1 MVVVS
6 WVPEGFR
13 GRQESKS
20 ACDSSTDGIRAWHG
34 GAREG
39 RSVQARLFNGVVG
52 QQREESRLQNTVP
65 LLPKKSG
72 APLQS
77 QACNFWL
84 LSLQTSP
91 SQPIPLP
98 PSSSSQL
105 PHPHNFLIL
114 PDFAPRTA
122 RSVTSSHPNRGSSS
136 LSLQPL
142 PRSLSRLNLCE
153 VSPLP
158 LLSGTAA
165 SSRSDFSH
173 FPPQYAAMYVQKR
186 GKSALPIASPPP
198 ASNPTQMDARSA
210 YSSTRSQLVFR
221 DCAMGSIWT
230 TSIPWQ
236 SLKR

>member
-1 MVVVS
+1 MGWWGNNAKNRVS
-6 WVPEGFR
+6 R
-13 GRQESKS
+13 
-20 ACDSSTDGIRAWHG
+20 T
-34 GAREG
+34 
-39 RSVQARLFNGVVG
+39 RSRCSLKEW
-52 QQREESRLQNTVP
+52 R
-65 LLPKKSG
+65 
-72 APLQS
+72 PLQS

-122 RSVTSSHPNRGSSS
+122 RSVTSSHPDRGSSS
-136 LSLQPL
+136 LSL
-142 PRSLSRLNLCE
+142 SSHCHAHYHVSTSE

-186 GKSALPIASPPP
+186 GKSALPIASRPP